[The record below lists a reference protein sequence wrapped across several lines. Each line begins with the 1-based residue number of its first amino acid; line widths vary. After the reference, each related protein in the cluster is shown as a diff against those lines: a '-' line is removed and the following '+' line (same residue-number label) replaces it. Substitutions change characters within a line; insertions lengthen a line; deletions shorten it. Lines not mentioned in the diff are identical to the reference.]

1 MDYPLLILEAMQLS
15 RVFSQTQHPEEA
27 WKFVEFL
34 GGKEA
39 MTMQAEAAIDIS
51 ARTETTSIWVES
63 HPEYNLQ
70 VYMDAAQYAYPYPAS
85 ANTSAWSSPMY
96 DEVYAAFNEDKTVDE
111 ACDELAQ
118 IMNDALAAE

>member
-1 MDYPLLILEAMQLS
+1 MI
-15 RVFSQTQHPEEA
+15 FSQTQHPEEA

-96 DEVYAAFNEDKTVDE
+96 DEVYAAFNGDKTVDE